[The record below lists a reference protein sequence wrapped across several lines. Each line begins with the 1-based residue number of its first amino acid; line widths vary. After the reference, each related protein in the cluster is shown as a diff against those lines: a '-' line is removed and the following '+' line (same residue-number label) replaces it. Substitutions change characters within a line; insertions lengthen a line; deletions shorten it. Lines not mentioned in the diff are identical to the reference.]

1 MQGEFSDPKQLN
13 DIVVGSYNGSSIYL
27 RDIARVVDT
36 VKEREQEAYNNGRQG
51 GMIVIQKQS
60 GANSVNIANSVLK
73 KLPAIQ
79 SELPSDVKLGII
91 INTSTNIENTI
102 GSLVET
108 VLVTFVIVM
117 LVVLVFLGR
126 WRATFIIIITI
137 PISLIASFC
146 YLLISGNTLNIIS
159 LSSLSIAIGMVVDD
173 AIVVLENVTNH
184 IERGS
189 APKQAAIHGTNEVAI
204 SVIAST
210 LTMLAVFLP
219 LTLITGMAGILFR
232 QLGWIVSIIMII
244 STVAALSLTPM
255 LCSQWLRLDPKKG
268 RLYTLI
274 FTPIERALD
283 ALDPG
288 ICPSSYLG
296 GRTSVA
302 CCYYS
307 CSHIFR
313 KYDAYEN
320 DSDRIFSYSG

>member
-1 MQGEFSDPKQLN
+1 
-13 DIVVGSYNGSSIYL
+13 
-27 RDIARVVDT
+27 
-36 VKEREQEAYNNGRQG
+36 
-51 GMIVIQKQS
+51 MIVIQKQS

-189 APKQAAIHGTNEVAI
+189 APKQGAIHGTNEVAI

-210 LTMLAVFLP
+210 LTSWP
-219 LTLITGMAGILFR
+219 
-232 QLGWIVSIIMII
+232 
-244 STVAALSLTPM
+244 
-255 LCSQWLRLDPKKG
+255 CSCL
-268 RLYTLI
+268 
-274 FTPIERALD
+274 
-283 ALDPG
+283 
-288 ICPSSYLG
+288 
-296 GRTSVA
+296 
-302 CCYYS
+302 
-307 CSHIFR
+307 
-313 KYDAYEN
+313 
-320 DSDRIFSYSG
+320 

>member
-1 MQGEFSDPKQLN
+1 
-13 DIVVGSYNGSSIYL
+13 
-27 RDIARVVDT
+27 
-36 VKEREQEAYNNGRQG
+36 
-51 GMIVIQKQS
+51 
-60 GANSVNIANSVLK
+60 
-73 KLPAIQ
+73 
-79 SELPSDVKLGII
+79 
-91 INTSTNIENTI
+91 
-102 GSLVET
+102 
-108 VLVTFVIVM
+108 M

-283 ALDPG
+283 ALDRG
-288 ICPSSYLG
+288 YARLLTWAVGHRSLVVIIAVL
-296 GRTSVA
+296 VLW
-302 CCYYS
+302 
-307 CSHIFR
+307 
-313 KYDAYEN
+313 EV
-320 DSDRIFSYSG
+320 